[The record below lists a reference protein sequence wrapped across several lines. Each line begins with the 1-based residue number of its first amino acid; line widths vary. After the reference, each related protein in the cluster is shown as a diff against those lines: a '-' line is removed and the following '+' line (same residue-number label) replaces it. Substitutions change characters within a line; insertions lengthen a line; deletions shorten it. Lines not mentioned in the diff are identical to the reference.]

1 LQSLGEVA
9 WADELSAG
17 EVGNSAGKFED
28 AVKGSGRKG

>member
-17 EVGNSAGKFED
+17 EVSYGAGKLEN
-28 AVKGSGRKG
+28 AMEGSGRKG